1 MSKTKEEIIT
11 NKFLKTAK
19 ACKVTAD
26 ELAAALH
33 YAAHRLQEPPLQ
45 PSRPRKPSKPIKR
58 NKTKEKWK

>member
-33 YAAHRLQEPPLQ
+33 YAAHRLT
-45 PSRPRKPSKPIKR
+45 RTTVTTI
-58 NKTKEKWK
+58 